1 MKLEIARVEAA
12 FGGVSFGAVGPYEK
26 VIGRAFADVD
36 PTHPLNAG
44 IVNLGNS
51 LRNAAGRVEYWCDFY
66 LLRPVDLRKGSR
78 RIFYGRFAIIAR
90 LTIRALTTLSG
101 PGRPD
106 QTDPNGHKANCDYAK
121 VREKHLPTSNLFG
134 ASRN

>member
-1 MKLEIARVEAA
+1 MGHRADRLW
-12 FGGVSFGAVGPYEK
+12 SFSKGAGFV
-26 VIGRAFADVD
+26 ALDV
-36 PTHPLNAG
+36 PA
-44 IVNLGNS
+44 S
-51 LRNAAGRVEYWCDFY
+51 
-66 LLRPVDLRKGSR
+66 K
-78 RIFYGRFAIIAR
+78 GRFAIIAR